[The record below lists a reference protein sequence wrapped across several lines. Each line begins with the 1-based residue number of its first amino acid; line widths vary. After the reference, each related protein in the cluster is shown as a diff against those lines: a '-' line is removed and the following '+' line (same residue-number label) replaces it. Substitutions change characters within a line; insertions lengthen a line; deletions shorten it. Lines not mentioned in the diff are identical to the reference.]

1 VTSKH
6 GHEDPEAAGDQTIT
20 NVSAT
25 PSVREGMFG
34 DLPPA
39 ARAGGGAIL
48 AVHPSIWTALV
59 RHKWLLMVT
68 FVIVSGGLTAAAWLL
83 LAPQY
88 RATAEIRVRPIIPRL
103 VYRTDDNGMIPL
115 YESFVNTQA
124 AVVVSPTVLQRVLEQ
139 PEVQTTRWYQGKGV
153 SPLTSVLAAHRTAM
167 ERLRTSLKVRP
178 RGRTEIIDIFLV
190 ADRPHDAQV
199 IVNAVID
206 QYIGYLQESSDRTS
220 DVLYRQLLSQYR
232 ALRDDIMAREKVI
245 ARLKKQFGADMPSEL
260 VASKRMRLE
269 TLEAEVVEVRETL
282 ALRLW
287 QASQWEAMLERRKS
301 DPSQETAASI
311 HPQFAA
317 DPQWME
323 MFVAYRNAEHTLR
336 VGAVHLGDEHP
347 RMVEL
352 RERVRFMED
361 MLKAREQQLAS
372 QLQAGLDQPGLP
384 GAQGDVGGATL
395 EMLQQQIAQLRFRK
409 HLLAEELREQQAD
422 WARTLDDAEAL
433 EREQQT
439 VQRKRELFA
448 DVRQRKEEWEMERNV
463 PGSIEVLT
471 RAFAPSKPLRDLR
484 VLGTVGA
491 VVLGLLSGVAMVF
504 VKAGRDQTIS
514 EVEDLHQHPAIGTFL
529 GHLPLLGRRRVT
541 APDQNERVRES
552 IRMVR
557 TVLAGHIGATAGAH
571 VLVTSAGRGEGK
583 STVAMLLARSFA
595 RCNRKVLLVD
605 ADIRTRG
612 ISRQFG
618 LERHTGLIELLTAD
632 VDESEMIVAGDER
645 GLSILPAGTHGG
657 SLDPEILSNGRLDA
671 MMERWRRRYDL
682 VMLDSPPVLSV
693 ADGRILSRHADGTIL
708 VVREDMTQRYEVT
721 DALRSIHAAGGRLWG
736 TVFIGARRGAY
747 REAQ

>member
-1 VTSKH
+1 MTSKQP
-6 GHEDPEAAGDQTIT
+6 HEDPDATGDRTIT
-20 NVSAT
+20 NVAAT

-34 DLPPA
+34 DLSPAVGAVGATLIA
-39 ARAGGGAIL
+39 AR
-48 AVHPSIWTALV
+48 PSVWAALTK
-59 RHKWLLMVT
+59 HKWLLTVT
-68 FVIVSGGLTAAAWLL
+68 FVLVAGGLLAAAWLL

-103 VYRTDDNGMIPL
+103 VYRTDDNGQIPL

-124 AVVVSPTVLQRVLEQ
+124 AVVISPTVLQRVLEQ
-139 PEVQTTRWYQGKGV
+139 PEVQATQWYQGKGV

-167 ERLRTSLKVRP
+167 ERLRAGLKVRP
-178 RGRTEIIDIFLV
+178 RGRTEIIDVFLV

-232 ALRDDIMAREKVI
+232 TLRDDIEAREKVI
-245 ARLKKQFGADMPSEL
+245 ARLKKQFGANVPAEL
-260 VASKRMRLE
+260 IANKRVRME
-269 TLEAEVVEVRETL
+269 ALEAELAEVRETL

-287 QASQWEAMLERRKS
+287 QASQWEAMFERQTTQPAR
-301 DPSQETAASI
+301 DATSI

-323 MFVAYRNAEHTLR
+323 MFIACRNAEHTLR
-336 VGAVHLGDEHP
+336 VESVHLGDEHP

-352 RERVRFMED
+352 RERIRFTQD
-361 MLKAREQQLAS
+361 MLKAREQQLS
-372 QLQAGLDQPGLP
+372 NQWQAGLDQPVLP
-384 GAQGDVGGATL
+384 GGQGDAGQTL
-395 EMLQQQIAQLRFRK
+395 EILQQYIAQLRFRK
-409 HLLAEELREQQAD
+409 QLLAEELHEQRDD
-422 WARTLDDAEAL
+422 WARTLDNAEAL
-433 EREQQT
+433 DREQQT
-439 VQRKRELFA
+439 LQRKWELFV
-448 DVRQRKEEWEMERNV
+448 DVRRRKEEWEMERNV

-471 RAFAPSKPLRDLR
+471 RAFAPSEPMRDLR
-484 VLGTVGA
+484 ILGTVGA
-491 VVLGLLSGVAMVF
+491 VMMGLLSGAAMAF

-514 EVEDLHQHPAIGTFL
+514 EVEDLHNHPAIGTFL

-541 APDQNERVRES
+541 APEQNERVRES

-557 TVLAGHIGATAGAH
+557 TVLAGHLGTTAGAH

-583 STVAMLLARSFA
+583 STVAVLLARSFA
-595 RCNRKVLLVD
+595 RCNRNVLLVD

-632 VDESEMIVAGDER
+632 ADESEMIIAGDER

-657 SLDPEILSNGRLDA
+657 ALNPEVLSSGRLDA

-682 VMLDSPPVLSV
+682 VMLDSPPVLDV

-708 VVREDMTQRYEVT
+708 VVREDVTQHYDVT
-721 DALRSIHAAGGRLWG
+721 DALRSIQAAGGRPWG
-736 TVFIGARRGAY
+736 TIFIGARRGAY